1 MVRTQWQIKE
11 LSRLWELLKVPE
23 QKNDKKWNDKNWT
36 HSLGRITRHCVMW
49 GRDWR
54 EDRLGDD
61 DGRPG
66 ETGWNSPLRKGS
78 EKKRQTARVTVEI
91 EAEGYGHRVA
101 AGGCNSI
108 MGLQNHFKQ

>member
-36 HSLGRITRHCVMW
+36 QSLGRIT
-49 GRDWR
+49 
-54 EDRLGDD
+54 RLGDD